1 MNNND
6 GSIDALSLLATTAL
20 SSVPPASLRTAI
32 LNPLF
37 PLTMHHPISKMG
49 LRSLAPFLLVLTFL
63 FFSSPSSAAVPTV
76 WIDPTLPPDLRARL
90 SNVWTE
96 CIQLARLA
104 AITFE
109 ADCKFDPNFDRYFEE
124 EGAIFVK
131 NIFYTLANIPLDT
144 VLTEAT
150 ATQLFYSSTFIGLS
164 PKFSKLTIAFGE
176 PPWLPERGTCS
187 DVGFGAYGLVD
198 DFTGEATIV
207 LCDASVLYPT
217 LDEIAHPQP
226 WAYDEQGRLREGY
239 TCDGL
244 LDHDSEY
251 MLSVGGFEHL
261 PLLRLSF
268 QC

>member
-49 LRSLAPFLLVLTFL
+49 LRSLAPLLLVLTFL

-76 WIDPTLPPDLRARL
+76 WIDPTFPPDMRARL

-104 AITFE
+104 AITFQ
-109 ADCKFDPNFDRYFEE
+109 ADCRFDPTFDRYFEE
-124 EGAIFVK
+124 DGAIFVK

-144 VLTEAT
+144 VLTQAT
-150 ATQLFYSSTFIGLS
+150 ATRVFFSSTFIDLS
-164 PKFSKLTIAFGE
+164 PKFSELKIAFGE
-176 PPWLPERGTCS
+176 PPWLPEDVRGICA
-187 DVGFGAYGLVD
+187 GPEGLNAHNLLD
-198 DFTGEATIV
+198 YATIV
-207 LCDASVLYPT
+207 LCNGPVLYPT
-217 LDEIAHPQP
+217 LDEILHPQP

-244 LDHDSEY
+244 LDRDSEY